1 MVVVPTATAVARPL
15 LLITATKVF
24 EEVQEIC
31 EVTPWRVE
39 SEYRPIAVNCWVAP
53 AGMLG
58 LAGDTTIPVS
68 CTGPAH
74 VVIDSAEDPIN
85 NIAKNNLIFFKSIP
99 PAKKNSKSGL
109 ARCPIFR
116 DPGAMLN
123 RCRTK

>member
-15 LLITATKVF
+15 LLIVATEVF
-24 EEVQEIC
+24 EELQVIC

-39 SEYRPIAVNCWVAP
+39 SEYRPMAVNCWVTP
-53 AGMLG
+53 AGMFG

-74 VVIDSAEDPIN
+74 VVIDSAEDPMN

-99 PAKKNSKSGL
+99 PAKKKFQVGS
-109 ARCPIFR
+109 
-116 DPGAMLN
+116 GAMPN
-123 RCRTK
+123 F